1 MNVNDLASLA
11 QCKVEDVA
19 HWMAPIEAAM
29 GEFQIDTAARQAAF
43 LAQIVHESDGLGRV
57 VENLSY
63 SASRLVAVWPHHFYL
78 PPDDP
83 NGRHDAIQYEHRPE
97 PLANLVYAHRLGNG
111 PEATGDGWRFRGR
124 GLVQLTG
131 RRLYTEAGEALQLD
145 LVNQPDLLLEPERAA
160 RAAGW
165 YWQHIGGNALADEGT
180 QDAFER
186 LTVAINGQLIGEDH
200 RLALWKRAESLLGAV
215 G

>member
-1 MNVNDLASLA
+1 MNVNDLAALA
-11 QCKVEDVA
+11 QRPASEVA
-19 HWMAPIEAAM
+19 PWLPPIAAAM
-29 GEFQIDTAARQAAF
+29 DEFQIDSAARQAAF

-63 SASRLVAVWPHHFYL
+63 SAPRLVAVWPHHFYL
-78 PPDDP
+78 PPDEP
-83 NGRHDAIQYEHRPE
+83 NGRHDATQYEHRPE
-97 PLANLVYAHRLGNG
+97 PLANLIYAHRMGNG
-111 PEATGDGWRFRGR
+111 PEASGDGWRFRGR

-131 RRLYTEAGEALQLD
+131 RRLYTGAGEALQLD
-145 LVNQPDLLLEPERAA
+145 LVNQPDLLLEPEPAA

-186 LTVAINGQLIGEDH
+186 LTVAINGELIGEDH
-200 RLALWKRAESLLGAV
+200 RFALWKRAESLLSVV